1 MHQNAFGLFTEI
13 FINMYM
19 WSFFYDLVREQRSEI
34 EKTKI
39 KKEENSNKKLF
50 LNKKIRVNMN

>member
-34 EKTKI
+34 KKTKI
-39 KKEENSNKKLF
+39 KKEEKSNKKLF